1 MYAFSRTRTDTRLPS
16 AHAHYNWYALS
27 SSPSSRGVN
36 INYRTAATP
45 TAHNQC
51 FDRTALG
58 HDHLDLQLEMP
69 GHAPA
74 SKQRASAHAA
84 RGLWPVRLL
93 TLHLVAALS
102 RLTPESGGQEVRGRY
117 FLGSTCATSTS
128 EPSLPPRPSVHE
140 CPTIRPCVCTSIFSA
155 LTPIISR
162 PRPSAVVVRHSARGR
177 ATYRVRY
184 TLHHPYS
191 MSGIPTRSPR

>member
-1 MYAFSRTRTDTRLPS
+1 MHFREPAQTHVYLLHMHTTTTTT
-16 AHAHYNWYALS
+16 WYALS

-74 SKQRASAHAA
+74 SNA
-84 RGLWPVRLL
+84 RVYTLL
-93 TLHLVAALS
+93 AGSGQCVYLHYIS
-102 RLTPESGGQEVRGRY
+102 
-117 FLGSTCATSTS
+117 
-128 EPSLPPRPSVHE
+128 SLRSHVSPPR
-140 CPTIRPCVCTSIFSA
+140 
-155 LTPIISR
+155 
-162 PRPSAVVVRHSARGR
+162 VVGR
-177 ATYRVRY
+177 R
-184 TLHHPYS
+184 
-191 MSGIPTRSPR
+191 